1 MYNTIVQSQN
11 GNALSSSFLKA
22 SKIAILAIKSIN
34 PPIKENT
41 ADIIN
46 KLRTVKVYFENVLP
60 FGIAKFLREYVIWE
74 ILIDMFL
81 IFLPSQFPT

>member
-1 MYNTIVQSQN
+1 MLVLFSIITNFIFLLINHPTIVQSQN

-46 KLRTVKVYFENVLP
+46 KLRTVKVYFENLLP
-60 FGIAKFLREYVIWE
+60 FGIAKFYY
-74 ILIDMFL
+74 MGN
-81 IFLPSQFPT
+81 SY

>member
-1 MYNTIVQSQN
+1 MFQIWLIELNITIVQSQN

-34 PPIKENT
+34 PPINENT

-46 KLRTVKVYFENVLP
+46 KLRTVNVYLEN
-60 FGIAKFLREYVIWE
+60 I
-74 ILIDMFL
+74 
-81 IFLPSQFPT
+81 